1 MEIIDVTGIELPSLD
16 KINKDIAINKD
27 TYVPTDII
35 DYEVPLLLKDAEGK
49 DFKWET
55 LKKFVEKPDVET
67 AKKYLSEGSYF
78 WNSGIF
84 MFKASVLLE
93 ELKKK

>member
-27 TYVPTDII
+27 TYVPTDIF
-35 DYEVPLLLKDAEGK
+35 DYEVPLLLKDVEGK

-55 LKKFVEKPDVET
+55 LKKFAEKQQ
-67 AKKYLSEGSYF
+67 
-78 WNSGIF
+78 
-84 MFKASVLLE
+84 
-93 ELKKK
+93 LK

>member
-27 TYVPTDII
+27 TYVPTDIF

-49 DFKWET
+49 EF
-55 LKKFVEKPDVET
+55 
-67 AKKYLSEGSYF
+67 
-78 WNSGIF
+78 
-84 MFKASVLLE
+84 
-93 ELKKK
+93 

>member
-16 KINKDIAINKD
+16 KINKDIVINKD
-27 TYVPTDII
+27 TYVPTDIF

-55 LKKFVEKPDVET
+55 LKKFAEKQQL
-67 AKKYLSEGSYF
+67 KYERRIKNGTQQKRNYRS
-78 WNSGIF
+78 
-84 MFKASVLLE
+84 FKNHKRCLYR
-93 ELKKK
+93 